1 MLFHLVMSIDT
12 IINSIRKFINRNN
25 KEAEIHQIEDFLL
38 LTIDV
43 FAHIVFLVNNPDNLL
58 V

>member
-1 MLFHLVMSIDT
+1 MSIDT
-12 IINSIRKFINRNN
+12 IINSIRKFVDRTNT
-25 KEAEIHQIEDFLL
+25 EAEIHQIEDFLL

-43 FAHIVFLVNNPDNLL
+43 FAHIVFLVNNPTNLL